1 MTVINEMKSGNV
13 LTKALSPA
21 KTMGKA
27 KGQSPRGTSKQSA
40 PRENPMQSSTK
51 PQMVSQHR
59 HGEYR

>member
-1 MTVINEMKSGNV
+1 MMTVNELKSGNM

-27 KGQSPRGTSKQSA
+27 KGQARGMPKANA

-51 PQMVSQHR
+51 PQIASKHR

>member
-1 MTVINEMKSGNV
+1 MTVNELKSGNV

-27 KGQSPRGTSKQSA
+27 KGQARGTMKSNV

-51 PQMVSQHR
+51 TQMPSKHR